1 MICEICVIFDMT
13 EEATHT
19 CPDCGL
25 DICDN
30 ELVHELDHDRIHD
43 EGNC

>member
-30 ELVHELDHDRIHD
+30 ELVHELDHDRIHN